1 MFECRLLALA
11 PVVGGLVSAITS
23 TTVLRADS
31 FTPIARMHVARSGH
45 QATLLDD
52 GRVLVTGGSD
62 DSGAAISRA
71 EVFNPV
77 TRSWT
82 DAEPNAYAR
91 VEHAATLLQDGRV
104 VVVGGASTTSSCE
117 PIAAFEIYESRTGTW
132 SLTRDVPIAFA
143 HGPAAVRLADHRVL
157 VSGGGTP
164 CGSISRSAAIFDP
177 TSNTWLPTSSMNVAR
192 QFHTAVL
199 MRDGRVLV
207 TGGALTRDGE
217 LADAE
222 AYDPATGDWTIVP
235 RRPILLGTTCD
246 GYVQSFA
253 ALLDPVRSIVSRAT
267 DSFCSSTTVLPRT
280 RFLVAGGTLASGRRL
295 ESAEVFEPL
304 TEGRTLTGPLLSARA
319 GHTATRLVNGSVL
332 VAGGN
337 DDVNPTTAAEI
348 WIPEIPYESAA
359 IAVGRA
365 VADRS
370 GRFYYGVLLA
380 AVVNS
385 KRHMLISYTR
395 GNPTTRILEWNVIED
410 RVRVPTPYVQEI
422 GKGFDEFHA
431 IQIDKDD
438 NIWAVAHTANEVYKF
453 SPVGELLLRFGAPPA
468 VDPVAA
474 PPAPP
479 LPPLARPYLDQPID
493 VALDRSGNVFV
504 LDGGR
509 NPRLAR
515 FDERGQFVAATGSR
529 GAKLGELNSPHSLA
543 VDANGNVYVADGG
556 NARIQV
562 FSNTLMPIAVYDTVG
577 SPWALC
583 MTSGAH
589 QYLFSASNPD
599 RTDATKG
606 DLPGEIYKL
615 ELDGTIVGR
624 FGRGDNSGGRFKIP
638 HFIHCMSDD
647 ELIEISITDDF
658 HFLRLLPR

>member
-1 MFECRLLALA
+1 MFECRLIAFA
-11 PVVGGLVSAITS
+11 PVVGGLVSAITA
-23 TTVLRADS
+23 TAVLRADS
-31 FTPIARMHVARSGH
+31 FTLIASMHMARSGH

-62 DSGAAISRA
+62 DSGAATGRV

-77 TRSWT
+77 TRSWA
-82 DAEPNAYAR
+82 DAEPIAYAR

-117 PIAAFEIYESRTGTW
+117 PIAAAEIYESRTGTW
-132 SLTRDVPIAFA
+132 SLTRDAPIALA

-177 TSNTWLPTSSMNVAR
+177 VSNAWLPTSSMNVAR
-192 QFHTAVL
+192 QFHIAVL

-222 AYDPATGDWTIVP
+222 AYDPATREWTIVP
-235 RRPILLGTTCD
+235 RGPVLLGTTCD
-246 GYVQSFA
+246 GYMPSFA

-280 RFLVAGGTLASGRRL
+280 RFLVAGGTVASGRRL

-304 TEGRTLTGPLLSARA
+304 TEGRTLTGPLLSASA

-337 DDVNPTTAAEI
+337 DAANPTAAAEI
-348 WIPEIPYESAA
+348 WIPEIQYASPP

-365 VADRS
+365 VANRN

-385 KRHMLISYTR
+385 KRHMLISYTG
-395 GNPTTRILEWNVIED
+395 GNPTTRILEWNLIEG
-410 RVRVPTPYVQEI
+410 RVKEPTPYEQEI

-431 IQIDKDD
+431 IRIDKDD
-438 NIWAVAHTANEVYKF
+438 NIWAVAPTANEVYKF
-453 SPVGELLLRFGAPPA
+453 SPIGELLLRFGAAPA
-468 VDPVAA
+468 IDPDAA

-479 LPPLARPYLDQPID
+479 LPRLARPYLNRPVD
-493 VALDRSGNVFV
+493 VVLDRAGNVFV
-504 LDGGR
+504 LDGGN

-515 FDERGQFVAATGSR
+515 FDERGRFVAAAGGR

-562 FSNTLMPIAVYDTVG
+562 FSSALVPVAVYDTVG

-583 MTSGAH
+583 ITGGAH

-599 RTDATKG
+599 RTDVTKG
-606 DLPGEIYKL
+606 DLQGEIYKL

-624 FGRGDNSGGRFKIP
+624 FGRSDNSGGRFKTP
-638 HFIHCMSDD
+638 HFIHCTSDD